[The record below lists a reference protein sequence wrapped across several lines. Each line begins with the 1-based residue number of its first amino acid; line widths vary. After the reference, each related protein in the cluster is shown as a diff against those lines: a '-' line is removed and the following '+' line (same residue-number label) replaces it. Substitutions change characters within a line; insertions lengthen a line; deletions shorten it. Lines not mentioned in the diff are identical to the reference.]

1 MNFFSR
7 KKQEPMNSEDYE
19 KLSKKIT
26 DLATLVEELKVKFR
40 VLETNYD
47 NLRGNFNRKLAGL
60 KKEEVDPD
68 PDPMDQKTDSKSINT
83 SVILPYG

>member
-60 KKEEVDPD
+60 KKEEADPD

>member
-60 KKEEVDPD
+60 KKEEADSD
-68 PDPMDQKTDSKSINT
+68 PDPMDQKQDTKSINT